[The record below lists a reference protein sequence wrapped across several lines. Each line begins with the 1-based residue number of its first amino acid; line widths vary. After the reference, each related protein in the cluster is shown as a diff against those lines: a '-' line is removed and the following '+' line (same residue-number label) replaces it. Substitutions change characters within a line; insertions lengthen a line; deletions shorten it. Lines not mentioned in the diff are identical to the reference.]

1 MSPTRTLRNLIHNTQ
16 ALYGSIDKKNRPSVK
31 NYVSNV
37 SDKYG
42 RVIYFSAK
50 NDDELSDVINA
61 ISELPSSSCIYVRQS
76 SK

>member
-1 MSPTRTLRNLIHNTQ
+1 MVQ
-16 ALYGSIDKKNRPSVK
+16 SIKNRPSVK

-61 ISELPSSSCIYVRQS
+61 ISELPIFLYIRRRQS